1 MYDLKWNDCCL
12 LKELRVYKPAL
23 EWESI
28 LKNVHVCSTC
38 ACSQCNRGTLR
49 VLASLTEYALVDVK
63 SARALLVKHQ
73 RFVTQLLSDINI
85 T

>member
-1 MYDLKWNDCCL
+1 M
-12 LKELRVYKPAL
+12 LKELCVYKPAL
-23 EWESI
+23 GRESI

-38 ACSQCNRGTLR
+38 ACSQRNPDTLR
-49 VLASLTEYALVDVK
+49 VLTSLTEYALVDVK